1 VMEINE
7 LKKSENKKIAISIR
21 MPLSYSLWLKQ
32 KDISPTLLFN
42 KCVEELMGKDQL
54 NTEEN

>member
-1 VMEINE
+1 MEINE
-7 LKKSENKKIAISIR
+7 LKKSETRKVAISIR
-21 MPLSYSLWLKQ
+21 TPLSYSLWLKQ

-42 KCVEELMGKDQL
+42 KCVEEMMAKDQL